1 VQIEGR
7 DWVVSGA
14 FAAAGSA
21 LESEIWCPLDDLQRA
36 MKRQDLSLVALTLG
50 PGGDF
55 AALDEF
61 CKERLDL
68 ELAVTRELD
77 YYAALRRHYSEV
89 RMLAWSVMA
98 LVAGAGVFVGL
109 NTMFGAVAGRIR
121 ELGTLQ
127 VVGFLRRA
135 IMLSLMQ
142 ESVLLAAAATLAA
155 AAIAIP
161 LVNGLA
167 VRFTMGA
174 FPLRIDGITLLVGCA
189 VGLGL
194 GLLGAV
200 PPAVRALRQNIVEA
214 LKAV

>member
-1 VQIEGR
+1 
-7 DWVVSGA
+7 
-14 FAAAGSA
+14 
-21 LESEIWCPLDDLQRA
+21 
-36 MKRQDLSLVALTLG
+36 MKRQDLSLVAVTLST
-50 PGGDF
+50 PDDF

-68 ELAVTRELD
+68 ELAVTRESE
-77 YYAALRRHYSEV
+77 YYASLRRHYTEV
-89 RMLAWSVMA
+89 RVLAWSVML

-109 NTMFGAVAGRIR
+109 NTMFGAVAGRVR

-135 IMLSLMQ
+135 ILLSLMQ

-155 AAIAIP
+155 AAIALP
-161 LVNGLA
+161 LAHGFA

-174 FPLRIDGITLLVGCA
+174 FPLRIDGFALLAGCA

-194 GLLGAV
+194 GLLGAI
-200 PPAVRALRQNIVEA
+200 PPGLRALRLEIVEA
-214 LKAV
+214 LKSI